1 VWHYVESLQECGPAK
16 QPLFPSLS
24 SLSSTPIAYLPCP
37 SLPLCADVANPE
49 EIELEEDDPDFAEAQ
64 QQQQQAPPVDAALAA
79 VLGQQQQPPPQQRQV
94 LVAANPEEIDLGD
107 E

>member
-1 VWHYVESLQECGPAK
+1 MWHYVESLQECGPAK
-16 QPLFPSLS
+16 QPLFPLLS
-24 SLSSTPIAYLPCP
+24 SLSSTPIANLPCP
-37 SLPLCADVANPE
+37 ALPLCADVANPE

-64 QQQQQAPPVDAALAA
+64 QQQAPPVDAALAA

-94 LVAANPEEIDLGD
+94 PVAANPEEIDLGD